1 MTTGQSTQ
9 EVNTTSLHDQRHAPQ
24 TRASTSSEGLSAQLR
39 RWLTSGRCQRANG
52 AFVAWRDARTGVH
65 AFEYPEI
72 TGYVLTYLA
81 GRPTLGADEALVG
94 RQAAEWLIRR
104 FQGGNYAARDG
115 WDKGTVYLFDLAMIA
130 NGLLTFGERVSEERY
145 MTSGLDLA
153 AKLVGE
159 LKGAGGP
166 RTLSRATPT
175 TNRASNW
182 STTGQAHMCKAV
194 QCLLHADRLG
204 VRGATAVAERLVAH
218 TKRLQAKDG
227 WFRTQQATGITMLH
241 PHLYA
246 IEGLWMWGL
255 ARSDDHALAQAR
267 HGMTW
272 LWTHQLQ
279 HGGFPRLAAS
289 SGLPSGADAVE
300 QTDVTSQA
308 IRMTLALHLD
318 MPAVVR
324 ASQRLTYV
332 AQYDGRGCAALPYQ
346 PASSPRHLNV
356 WATLFGA
363 QATEVVSA
371 GAESLT
377 WQHLV

>member
-1 MTTGQSTQ
+1 MTTGQSAHET
-9 EVNTTSLHDQRHAPQ
+9 NTTSLHDQRHAPQ
-24 TRASTSSEGLSAQLR
+24 ARASTLSEGLSAQLR
-39 RWLTSGRCQRANG
+39 RWLTSGRCQRSNG

-72 TGYVLTYLA
+72 TGYALTYLA
-81 GRPTLGADEALVG
+81 GRPNLGADEALVG

-104 FQGGNYAARDG
+104 FQVGNYAARDG
-115 WDKGTVYLFDLAMIA
+115 WDEGTIYLFDLAMIA

-145 MTSGLDLA
+145 VTSGLDLA
-153 AKLVGE
+153 AKLIDE
-159 LKGAGGP
+159 LQGACGP
-166 RTLSRATPT
+166 RTLSPATPT

-218 TKRLQAKDG
+218 TLRLQAKDG
-227 WFRTQQATGITMLH
+227 WFRTQQATGVVMLH

-246 IEGLWMWGL
+246 IEGLWIWGT

-279 HGGFPRLAAS
+279 HGGFPQLAAN
-289 SGLPSGADAVE
+289 SGLSSEADAVE
-300 QTDVTSQA
+300 QMDVTCQA

-318 MPAVVR
+318 MPGIDR
-324 ASQRLTYV
+324 AKQRLTCV
-332 AQYDGRGCAALPYQ
+332 AQYDGPGCAALPYQ
-346 PASSPRHLNV
+346 PASLPHHLNV

-371 GAESLT
+371 GIEALT
-377 WQHLV
+377 WQGLV